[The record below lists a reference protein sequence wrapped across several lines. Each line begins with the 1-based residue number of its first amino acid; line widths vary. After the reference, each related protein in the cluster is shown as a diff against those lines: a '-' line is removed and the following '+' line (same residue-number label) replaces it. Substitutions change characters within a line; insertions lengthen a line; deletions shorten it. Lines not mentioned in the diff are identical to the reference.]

1 MDCHMFAIVVNP
13 GRYQDRSHVSSHWR
27 IETMIR
33 SYRLAQALAFVVA
46 LAVVGC
52 GGEAANPAASSSSA
66 PTPPS
71 GPGPDPVKNL
81 PAAAKPAEAPKVE
94 AAKPAEAPKVEAA
107 KPAEAPKAEVKAAAP
122 KLESPK

>member
-1 MDCHMFAIVVNP
+1 MFAIVVNP

-33 SYRLAQALAFVVA
+33 SYRLAQAFAFVVA
-46 LAVVGC
+46 LAVAGC
-52 GGEAANPAASSSSA
+52 GGEAAKPAASSSA

-94 AAKPAEAPKVEAA
+94 AAKPAEAPKAD
-107 KPAEAPKAEVKAAAP
+107 VKAAAP

>member
-1 MDCHMFAIVVNP
+1 
-13 GRYQDRSHVSSHWR
+13 
-27 IETMIR
+27 MIR

-94 AAKPAEAPKVEAA
+94 AAKPAEATKVEAA